1 MAIKPYK
8 YTVTYK
14 LMITEVQAKSLAK
27 LKDYD
32 VNIAQFIRDAI
43 REKIAKD
50 WPKIKESKQGIRLP
64 F

>member
-1 MAIKPYK
+1 
-8 YTVTYK
+8 
-14 LMITEVQAKSLAK
+14 MITEVQAKSLAK

>member
-1 MAIKPYK
+1 MAQRTIKYQ
-8 YTVTYK
+8 
-14 LMITEVQAKSLAK
+14 LRITEVQYKSLVK
-27 LKDYD
+27 LKGYD

-50 WPKIKESKQGIRLP
+50 LPKIKESKQGVRLP